1 MCVNN
6 LPGLY
11 NDCIPG
17 CIPLYSEGAMGE
29 AGVACS
35 AGCLSVFLTPLSL
48 QSSVET
54 VPDLRSRHVSV
65 YLFSVLLCQP
75 HAGLGCH
82 TIQALCV
89 CVCVH
94 CWEHVY
100 LQLMYCVLLNMCVQ
114 HHWWLWSPVGQRGHL
129 DLLSYTSVHV

>member
-1 MCVNN
+1 
-6 LPGLY
+6 
-11 NDCIPG
+11 
-17 CIPLYSEGAMGE
+17 MGE

-35 AGCLSVFLTPLSL
+35 VGCLSVFLTPLSL

-89 CVCVH
+89 CVCVFTAGNMSTYSL
-94 CWEHVY
+94 CTVCYWLCVY
-100 LQLMYCVLLNMCVQ
+100 SISGGFGVLLA
-114 HHWWLWSPVGQRGHL
+114 SGG
-129 DLLSYTSVHV
+129 T